1 MRASWKLLASLLFC
15 SLLAVGTDTDGQ
27 LLEWTALSSG
37 LIRFPS
43 LQVTGQDGAW
53 LEPHLC
59 LHWEPLL
66 GVCDVLHTGLSQ
78 LDKLETDELMSDVP
92 LLVAFLLFFQRLRYQ
107 CSSVWVGG

>member
-53 LEPHLC
+53 LEPLFLSSDLVSCDKWSCTCACTGSLC
-59 LHWEPLL
+59 W
-66 GVCDVLHTGLSQ
+66 V
-78 LDKLETDELMSDVP
+78 
-92 LLVAFLLFFQRLRYQ
+92 
-107 CSSVWVGG
+107 SVMCCTLASAN